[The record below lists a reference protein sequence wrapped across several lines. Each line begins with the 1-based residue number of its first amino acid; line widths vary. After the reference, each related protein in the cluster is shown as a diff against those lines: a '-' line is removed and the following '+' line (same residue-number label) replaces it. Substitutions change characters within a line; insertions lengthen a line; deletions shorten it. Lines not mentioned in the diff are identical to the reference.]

1 MSSIPHDYEME
12 AGSSEILAACDESEM
27 LIEAVDNIEEENSN
41 QGEKY
46 YVITEVHEEPVNL
59 VDAAEGKQFE
69 AANTTEQNQSWNEL
83 CRVCANSSD
92 HLIPIFE
99 GEGLEHD
106 LSSKIHRYLP
116 IQVSRE
122 DSLPSHLCYHCA
134 STLLAWHEL
143 TESCID
149 AEQRLLKMKKDLQ
162 EKEQTVTLEDS
173 LNEKSAAPPSADSN
187 QITKTQMPA
196 EGLRVK
202 GESNEES
209 KTNDSERFTHYIQ
222 FPRLPSLSDFRRAY
236 QALLQYYQKEIKPLE
251 QTLPKNVENSQWL
264 DLTSLDNGTSCSS
277 PVDLNSGTQLSEK
290 RIIPAITIEENVNS
304 AASGRH
310 SLPNIIN
317 TLVVTETSDEEVV
330 DQKYDSMTDENPLSL
345 ELPTEPK
352 SSNEKSESTKLEAQ
366 TATTKTMYD
375 CKLCNKKFQR
385 QESFHVHMQS
395 HNDAKRFTCH
405 ICGKQFGQTGSLYYH
420 LKHVH
425 GGVKQHACD
434 LCGRSFAMKAAMED
448 HRRIHTGER
457 PYCCASCGKTFK
469 TKASLYIHSKTH
481 TDELPHK
488 CSYCSK
494 AFRWKQQML
503 GHLTIHTGQKNHI
516 CEICGKRFGVKNDL
530 TRHKRIHSEEKPF
543 TCQQCG
549 LSFGQKRYLKNHERT
564 RHT

>member
-209 KTNDSERFTHYIQ
+209 KTNDSERLHGEENTASLLEKSKAEIEESSSEERIACVKCGRCKATFNGMADLLTH
-222 FPRLPSLSDFRRAY
+222 
-236 QALLQYYQKEIKPLE
+236 
-251 QTLPKNVENSQWL
+251 
-264 DLTSLDNGTSCSS
+264 
-277 PVDLNSGTQLSEK
+277 LNSDHKDSVHYCPHCKALYRGELKDFKLHEK
-290 RIIPAITIEENVNS
+290 THAADVGEANKRTKNNLLCSVCNENFTSISKLKDHLLEHVNK
-304 AASGRH
+304 
-310 SLPNIIN
+310 
-317 TLVVTETSDEEVV
+317 TEQVDEP
-330 DQKYDSMTDENPLSL
+330 Q
-345 ELPTEPK
+345 PK
-352 SSNEKSESTKLEAQ
+352 VYTCS
-366 TATTKTMYD
+366 
-375 CKLCNKKFQR
+375 LCNETFDKKFAMR
-385 QESFHVHMQS
+385 RHIYMHEGYIENKEESEILKKAQVIANNRCAWQCDTCKKVIMTKRGFLRHYRLHIGIRPCKCTFCGNQYRIKQDLRRHVRDVHERIKK
-395 HNDAKRFTCH
+395 HRCKICARPFANKGAK
-405 ICGKQFGQTGSLYYH
+405 
-420 LKHVH
+420 
-425 GGVKQHACD
+425 
-434 LCGRSFAMKAAMED
+434 ED
-448 HRRIHTGER
+448 HQRIHSGER
-457 PYCCASCGKTFK
+457 PYECEPCVCWTKRKSQQHLFSTLLTNLLARRNKLCMGK
-469 TKASLYIHSKTH
+469 L
-481 TDELPHK
+481 
-488 CSYCSK
+488 
-494 AFRWKQQML
+494 
-503 GHLTIHTGQKNHI
+503 
-516 CEICGKRFGVKNDL
+516 
-530 TRHKRIHSEEKPF
+530 
-543 TCQQCG
+543 
-549 LSFGQKRYLKNHERT
+549 
-564 RHT
+564 

>member
-209 KTNDSERFTHYIQ
+209 KTNDSERSSSIQ
-222 FPRLPSLSDFRRAY
+222 MPFKAFLDIQSIFWKPYKKSEQKINGNHVKEDDTEPIWITVTDSAFDQPTITSDPLCLSDNTLQRDCRGHYSQGVTKKLIRAQTD
-236 QALLQYYQKEIKPLE
+236 QAPSNDKDISKKEAESKDSPKVPPTKTLTDINKVPKPL
-251 QTLPKNVENSQWL
+251 
-264 DLTSLDNGTSCSS
+264 
-277 PVDLNSGTQLSEK
+277 SGTQESYQCHECGKCFKLKDSFQRHM
-290 RIIPAITIEENVNS
+290 RI
-304 AASGRH
+304 H
-310 SLPNIIN
+310 
-317 TLVVTETSDEEVV
+317 
-330 DQKYDSMTDENPLSL
+330 TDERP
-345 ELPTEPK
+345 
-352 SSNEKSESTKLEAQ
+352 
-366 TATTKTMYD
+366 
-375 CKLCNKKFQR
+375 
-385 QESFHVHMQS
+385 
-395 HNDAKRFTCH
+395 FTCH
-405 ICGKQFGQTGSLYYH
+405 ICAKQFRDSGGLSRH
-420 LKHVH
+420 LKDVH
-425 GGVKQHACD
+425 AKVKKFSCD
-434 LCGRSFAMKAAMED
+434 MCGKSFASKATRED
-448 HRRIHTGER
+448 HRRTHTGER
-457 PYCCASCGKTFK
+457 PYLCKSCGNTFRS
-469 TKASLYIHSKTH
+469 KASLYIHSKRH
-481 TDELPHK
+481 TNEFPHP
-488 CSYCSK
+488 CSYCHK
-494 AFRWKQQML
+494 KFRRKQEML
-503 GHLTIHTGQKNHI
+503 AHVTTHTGEKNHS
-516 CEICGKRFGVKNDL
+516 CEICSKRFRVKSEL
-530 TRHKRIHSEEKPF
+530 VRHKLIHSEDKPF
-543 TCQQCG
+543 SCSRCG
-549 LSFGQKRYLKNHERT
+549 LAFRQKRYLNNHIKS
-564 RHT
+564 RHFDTLRNC